1 MATEW
6 YLAKKEEL
14 TEIATA
20 IRNLNGGNA
29 GLKLNDM
36 KNAINT
42 EKSNLEAVKTALK
55 GKGVTVADGA
65 VLSDLSGLIDGI
77 ETGGGSSWTDSY
89 KTFVTGEF
97 TPTSNITGTY
107 KIDTGV
113 PFYKGGE
120 SYYGGKLFLLFENPS
135 NPFVESGTFVMLAR
149 ALSNSYL
156 PIANERHIDSIIAIN
171 GDSGISFAR
180 NVITEPPK
188 AGSSIWTMNLS
199 LARKFCAGK
208 TYRWIYLE
216 VNKT

>member
-89 KTFVTGEF
+89 SVFATGTF
-97 TPTSNITGTY
+97 TPTENLTNYS
-107 KIDTGV
+107 IDTGV
-113 PFYKGGE
+113 PFDSSNYLKQFLIVWREPSSAISIGFYIGMIRAFTLTGA
-120 SYYGGKLFLLFENPS
+120 SSKSHVGRVAGYGGTDM
-135 NPFVESGTFVMLAR
+135 FVAKALMESEGTHF
-149 ALSNSYL
+149 
-156 PIANERHIDSIIAIN
+156 PDN
-171 GDSGISFAR
+171 GD
-180 NVITEPPK
+180 T
-188 AGSSIWTMNLS
+188 IWTI
-199 LARKFCAGK
+199 AGLVNYLQFQSGK
-208 TYRWIYLE
+208 PYRWMLLGC
-216 VNKT
+216 